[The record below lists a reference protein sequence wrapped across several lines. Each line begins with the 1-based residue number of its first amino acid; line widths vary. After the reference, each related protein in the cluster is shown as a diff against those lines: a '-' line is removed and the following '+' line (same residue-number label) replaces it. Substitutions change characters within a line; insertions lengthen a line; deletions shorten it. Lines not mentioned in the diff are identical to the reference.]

1 MYLITV
7 ELQAFWI
14 FGTVL
19 GNMAL
24 PDKFIK
30 EAAVKHVYMR
40 YCWNVCASLFR

>member
-7 ELQAFWI
+7 ELQALELQEL
-14 FGTVL
+14 GVL

-30 EAAVKHVYMR
+30 KAAVSTCLFEILLK
-40 YCWNVCASLFR
+40 CVCFFI